1 MSKDWR
7 EEISREDRYYEI
19 WKGLVKK
26 GMPRFAA
33 NVEAEIELE
42 REEHVLSLLYS
53 NEKGE

>member
-19 WKGLVKK
+19 WKDLVRS

-33 NVEAEIELE
+33 NVEAEILLE
-42 REEHVLSLLYS
+42 REGGVLSLMYS